1 MVPIISNKKR
11 KEKEVQNN
19 TKVKEKVANGKISSF
34 KNMNGV
40 YKRTQKF
47 SKNETISHLCSL
59 PLGFV

>member
-11 KEKEVQNN
+11 KKKEVQNN

-47 SKNETISHLCSL
+47 NKNETICHLCSL